1 MTSAGFDLGAIG
13 EGLSFAA
20 ALDEVSAALDAGTG
34 AGTAAVISAPPGTG
48 KTTLVPPLLASRT
61 SGRVIVTQPRR
72 VAARAAARRLAQL
85 DGSALGTRV
94 GFTVRGERAVSPDMR
109 VEFVTAGVLLRRMLD
124 DPGLDGVDAAVI
136 DEVHERA
143 LETDLLIGLFGE
155 VRELR
160 DDLTLV
166 AMSATLDAERIASV
180 IGGAAAP
187 APIVE
192 HAVPA
197 HPLTELWAPSAVPR
211 LDERGVT
218 WGFLDHVARTAASA
232 AQDLVCRDPTA
243 DVLVF
248 APGARE
254 VAEIARRLRHDA
266 PGFDIRELHGQLP
279 AAEQDAVIRGRRADE
294 PSRIIVTT
302 SLAESSLTVPG
313 VRLVVDS
320 GLARFPQRDTARG
333 MSGLV
338 TASAA
343 RSSAVQRAGRATRQG
358 PGTVIRCL
366 DERTF
371 AAAPARPEPEI
382 ATADL
387 ADAALLLACWGAPA
401 GAGLRLIDP
410 LPADALAEAQRV
422 LHDLGATD
430 ADGRATV
437 EGRAL
442 ARIPVDPRL
451 ARALIEGSRL
461 VGGRLAAEVVA
472 LLGGDLRVPDA
483 DVSAAI
489 VALRGGRSPDARR
502 WAREGDRLRR
512 FVPTRAP
519 SSQTRSSQT
528 RSSQTPSSQ
537 TRPSPPTSSSPAS
550 SPPASSPPASG
561 RVDDAGLVIALGF
574 PARVARRVE
583 RTADGAT
590 FLLASGTRAGVR
602 APLADAEWLAVADVA
617 RASGRVTGGSGAVI
631 RAAAAI
637 TEAQAER
644 AAGHLATDR
653 IEAEFVNGR
662 VTARRERRIG
672 AIVRSSVPVRPSAE
686 EGRDAVRRAL
696 QTHGLDVFA
705 WSEGADQRRRRLA
718 LLHHVI
724 GEPWPDVSDV
734 ALTAALDDWLGPE
747 IDALAAGTPTTRID
761 LAAALR
767 RLLPW
772 PAAAEFDALAPERLE
787 VPSGSRI
794 RIAYPPHDDPPARP
808 VVAVKL
814 QECFGWA
821 ETPRL
826 AAGRVPVL
834 FHLLSPAGRP
844 LAVTDDLA
852 SFWSGPYAQVRAEMR
867 GRYPKHPWPE
877 DPWQAAPTRHAKNR
891 AAREGQAG
899 A

>member
-1 MTSAGFDLGAIG
+1 MTSAAFDLRAIG
-13 EGLSFAA
+13 AGLSFAA
-20 ALDEVSAALDAGTG
+20 AVDEVSAALEGSG
-34 AGTAAVISAPPGTG
+34 AVVITAPPGTG
-48 KTTLVPPLLASRT
+48 KTTLVPPLLASR
-61 SGRVIVTQPRR
+61 SPGRVIVTQPRR

-85 DGSALGTRV
+85 DGSPLGTKV
-94 GFTVRGERAVSPDMR
+94 GFTVRGERTVSRDTR

-124 DPGLDGVDAAVI
+124 DPGLDGVGAIVI

-143 LETDLLIGLFGE
+143 LETDLLIGLLGE

-166 AMSATLDAERIASV
+166 AMSATLDAERIAAV
-180 IGGAAAP
+180 IGSDAAP
-187 APIVE
+187 APIVA
-192 HAVPA
+192 HTAPA
-197 HPLTELWAPSAVPR
+197 HPLTERWAPSPVPH

-218 WGFLDHVARTAASA
+218 RGFLDHVARTAGSA
-232 AQDLVCRDPTA
+232 ARELRRDDPSA
-243 DVLVF
+243 DALVF

-254 VAEIARRLRHDA
+254 VAEIARRIRDGE
-266 PGFDIRELHGQLP
+266 PGFDVRELHGQIP
-279 AAEQDAVIRGRRADE
+279 AAEQDAVIRGRGPAD
-294 PSRIIVTT
+294 PPRIIVTT

-320 GLARFPQRDTARG
+320 GLSRHPQRDAARG

-338 TASAA
+338 TRGAA

-366 DERTF
+366 DERTY
-371 AAAPARPEPEI
+371 AAAPARPAPEI

-387 ADAALLLACWGAPA
+387 VDAALLLACWGAPG

-410 LPADALAEAQRV
+410 PPADALAEAQSV

-430 ADGRATV
+430 ADGRATA

-451 ARALIEGSRL
+451 ARALIEGSAL
-461 VGGRLAAEVVA
+461 VGPGLAAEVVA

-483 DVSAAI
+483 DVAAAI
-489 VALRGGRSPDARR
+489 AGLRRGRGPEVRR
-502 WAREGDRLRR
+502 WAQETERLRR
-512 FVPTRAP
+512 FVPA
-519 SSQTRSSQT
+519 
-528 RSSQTPSSQ
+528 
-537 TRPSPPTSSSPAS
+537 
-550 SPPASSPPASG
+550 PPARSGGASRQGAPGGAPAQG
-561 RVDDAGLVIALGF
+561 ALDDVGLVVALAF
-574 PARVARRVE
+574 PGRIARRVE

-590 FLLASGTRAGVR
+590 FLLASGTRAGVQG
-602 APLADAEWLAVADVA
+602 PLAGAEWLAVADVA
-617 RASGRVTGGSGAVI
+617 RASGRAAVGSGAVI

-637 TEAQAER
+637 TEAQVER
-644 AAGHLATDR
+644 AADHLVTDR
-653 IEAEFVNGR
+653 VEAEFAGGR
-662 VTARRERRIG
+662 VTARRERRVG
-672 AIVRSSVPVRPSAE
+672 AIVRSSVPVRPNAD
-686 EGRDAVRRAL
+686 EGRHAVRRAL
-696 QTHGLDVFA
+696 HVQGLDVFT
-705 WSEGADQRRRRLA
+705 WSGAADDLRRRLA
-718 LLHHVI
+718 LLHHAI
-724 GEPWPDVSDV
+724 GAPWPDVSDA
-734 ALTAALDDWLGPE
+734 ALTAALDGWLAPE
-747 IDALAAGTPTTRID
+747 IDALAAGTPTGRVD
-761 LAAALR
+761 LAPALR

-794 RIAYPPHDDPPARP
+794 RIAYPPHDDPAARP

-821 ETPRL
+821 ATPRL
-826 AAGRVPVL
+826 AGGRVPVL

-844 LAVTDDLA
+844 LAVTGDLA

-877 DPWQAAPTRHAKNR
+877 DPWQAAPTRHTTKR
-891 AAREGQAG
+891 AARGD
-899 A
+899 